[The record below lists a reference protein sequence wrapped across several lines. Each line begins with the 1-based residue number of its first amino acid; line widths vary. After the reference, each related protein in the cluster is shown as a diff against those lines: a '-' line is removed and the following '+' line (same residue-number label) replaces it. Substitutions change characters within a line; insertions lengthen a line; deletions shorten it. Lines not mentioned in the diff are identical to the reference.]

1 MFSCPTSAYNEH
13 SVWPGTNT
21 DCCMNLRNDG
31 LILGQLLA
39 LASGQVSVLVQPRN
53 MSQIIACTLVCASL
67 KTMAAKKRQALSLK
81 RKLEII
87 DVLENSKK
95 SKRQLAEELGVPRS
109 TLYDIWN
116 EKEKIKEWCSS
127 ETDSLDL
134 ERQWTAS
141 HTEVGKGLLDW
152 LRYARWVNIL

>member
-1 MFSCPTSAYNEH
+1 
-13 SVWPGTNT
+13 
-21 DCCMNLRNDG
+21 
-31 LILGQLLA
+31 
-39 LASGQVSVLVQPRN
+39 
-53 MSQIIACTLVCASL
+53 
-67 KTMAAKKRQALSLK
+67 MAAQKRQALSLK

-116 EKEKIKEWCSS
+116 EKEKLKERCSS
-127 ETDSLDL
+127 GTDSLDL
-134 ERQWTAS
+134 ERQRTAS
-141 HTEVGKGLLDW
+141 HAEVDKGLLDW